1 MLYNIYI
8 YMLYKCCMHQGD
20 GFYSQSRFPSGQDPD
35 STGHVVILVVN
46 ADEGILDLRVPREA
60 NII

>member
-1 MLYNIYI
+1 
-8 YMLYKCCMHQGD
+8 MHQGD

-46 ADEGILDLRVPREA
+46 ADECVLDLRVPREA
-60 NII
+60 NTNKKLSFVIFRDTN